1 LLGDL
6 SARIKREE
14 IFALGT
20 QGYAEEEKEKRE
32 EFFARRAL
40 GRMRKKVF
48 LVFSSLSVAQRSQ
61 REDKERRDSRAGDA
75 GIR

>member
-14 IFALGT
+14 ILAQGTLGC
-20 QGYAEEEKEKRE
+20 AEEEKEKKE

-48 LVFSSLSVAQRSQ
+48 LVFSSLSVAWRSQ
-61 REDKERRDSRAGDA
+61 REDKKRRDSRAGDA
-75 GIR
+75 GMR